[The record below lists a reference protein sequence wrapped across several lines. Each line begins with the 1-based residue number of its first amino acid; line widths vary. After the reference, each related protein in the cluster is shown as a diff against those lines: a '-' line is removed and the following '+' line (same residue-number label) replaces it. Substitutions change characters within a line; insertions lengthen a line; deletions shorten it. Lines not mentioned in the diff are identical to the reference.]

1 MRPPGSLTPRNRLI
15 IQQRAAGRTVQS
27 IAAEHGLSPARVSVI
42 CRDHRLEVEIAR
54 LHDVIARMDRELEG
68 AHGEVLRLT
77 RELRTLV
84 SRTLIRERRGL
95 VDADAV
101 DRSIAARMVGRPTRE
116 DLFTT
121 G

>member
-1 MRPPGSLTPRNRLI
+1 VRPPGSLTPRNRLI

-27 IAAEHGLSPARVSVI
+27 IAAEHGLSPARVSAI
-42 CRDHRLEVEIAR
+42 CRDHALSIRVAELEAEVAR
-54 LHDVIARMDRELEG
+54 LTSELRSVVARELI
-68 AHGEVLRLT
+68 AQ
-77 RELRTLV
+77 
-84 SRTLIRERRGL
+84 RRFM

-101 DRSIAARMVGRPTRE
+101 DRSIAARMVQRPTRE

>member
-1 MRPPGSLTPRNRLI
+1 VVQAGAARVRPPGSLTPRNRLI

-42 CRDHRLEVEIAR
+42 CRDHALSIRVA
-54 LHDVIARMDRELEG
+54 ELE
-68 AHGEVLRLT
+68 AEVARLT
-77 RELRTLV
+77 RELRTAV
-84 SRTLIRERRGL
+84 AQEMVHGPRSV
-95 VDADAV
+95 VDLAAV
-101 DRSIAARMVGRPTRE
+101 DRQIAQMVGRPTRE